1 MDFSTLINALASL
14 KVDFT
19 ELELSCLRSILQRD
33 YLQTGSD
40 PVILYSDLLTLIK
53 NFVKKEKLLV
63 DSQRKGLDYRALTEP
78 SFDFLLKL
86 K

>member
-1 MDFSTLINALASL
+1 
-14 KVDFT
+14 
-19 ELELSCLRSILQRD
+19 
-33 YLQTGSD
+33 
-40 PVILYSDLLTLIK
+40 VILYSDLLTLIK
-53 NFVKKEKLLV
+53 NYVKKEKLLV